1 MIITEDSEIDI
12 FVASKIG
19 SFKHIKY
26 HTDSSKNSKKNIENL
41 VDIKTLE
48 KNEGITRLEWG
59 NPEQTEILI
68 GRKNQQIQIYD
79 TLRGF
84 TKSYTA
90 DFAPGEV
97 VGLGRCKR
105 KLLAAVAS
113 GVVKIWSKKTE
124 EIINVGKLDRMRIC
138 ADDNT
143 VFGTGGEENDLKIWR
158 IGETAPTF
166 VAKNLAHDWLQL
178 RRPVWV
184 SDLVFLRGEGG
195 RLAAVCSRHGYVRLY
210 DSRAQRRPV
219 VSVDFENMAATC
231 ITNSFDERQV
241 LVGFGRG
248 QLHQVDLR
256 KGKPDKG
263 YKGCVG
269 AVADIALVR
278 EAGLIVS
285 ASLDRQLRVHRHHS
299 KELIYSQ
306 YLTSKLSC
314 VLVQTES
321 STPLSRVQSE
331 IKDEVEDAIKVEEE
345 EADDLDQLFDKMETV
360 GDKPKKNKLKPEPE
374 ELPVKKHKPSSEG
387 STSLQEVDQE
397 DTEDAIKKLLRS
409 TEKLKKKRDQRKKEK
424 KAKSVFH
431 NA

>member
-1 MIITEDSEIDI
+1 MIITEDNEVDI

-26 HTDSSKNSKKNIENL
+26 HTDHSKNSKKNIENL

-68 GRKNQQIQIYD
+68 GRKNQQIQVYD
-79 TLRGF
+79 TVRGF
-84 TKSYTA
+84 TKSYSA

-97 VGLGRCKR
+97 VGLGRCQR
-105 KLLAAVAS
+105 KLLAAVSS
-113 GVVKIWSKKTE
+113 GVVRIWSKKTE
-124 EIINVGKLDRMRIC
+124 DIVQVGKVDRMRMC
-138 ADDNT
+138 ADDST

-158 IGETAPTF
+158 IGEAAPTF

-210 DSRAQRRPV
+210 DTRAQRRPV

-256 KGKPDKG
+256 GGKPDKG
-263 YKGCVG
+263 YKGAAG
-269 AVADIALVR
+269 AIADIAVVSGTR
-278 EAGLIVS
+278 LIVS
-285 ASLDRQLRVHRHHS
+285 VSLDRQLRVHSHAS
-299 KELIYSQ
+299 KELLYHQ

-321 STPLSRVQSE
+321 CTPLSRADAE
-331 IKDEVEDAIKVEEE
+331 LKEEAEDAVKVEAEDPDE
-345 EADDLDQLFDKMETV
+345 LDQLFDGMETV
-360 GDKPKKNKLKPEPE
+360 GEKPKKMKLKPQLE
-374 ELPVKKHKPSSEG
+374 EVPVKRNKPSSEG
-387 STSLQEVDQE
+387 STSLQEVDTE

-409 TEKLKKKRDQRKKEK
+409 TEKLKKKRDQKKREK

>member
-1 MIITEDSEIDI
+1 MLLLEDKEVDI

-26 HTDSSKNSKKNIENL
+26 HTDTTKNSKKNTENL
-41 VDIKTLE
+41 VDIKTLQ
-48 KNEGITRLEWG
+48 KDEGITRLEWG
-59 NPEQTEILI
+59 NPEQTEILV
-68 GRKNQQIQIYD
+68 GRKNQQIQIYN
-79 TLRGF
+79 TLQGF

-97 VGLGRCKR
+97 VGLGRSKR
-105 KLLAAVAS
+105 KMLAAVSS
-113 GVVKIWSKKTE
+113 GVVKIWSKKSE
-124 EIINVGKLDRMRIC
+124 ELVNVGKIDRMRVC
-138 ADDNT
+138 PDDDT

-158 IGETAPTF
+158 IGEPQPTF
-166 VAKNLAHDWLQL
+166 AAKNLAHDWLQL

-184 SDLVFLRGEGG
+184 SDLVFLHGEGG
-195 RLAAVCSRHGYVRLY
+195 RLAACCSRHGYVRLY

-219 VSVDFENMAATC
+219 ICVDFEKMAATC

-256 KGKPDKG
+256 KGKPDRG

-269 AVADIALVR
+269 AVSDISVVR
-278 EAGLIVS
+278 EKRLIVS
-285 ASLDRQLRVHRHHS
+285 CSLDRHMRVHDYNS
-299 KELIYSQ
+299 KELVYKQ

-321 STPLSRVQSE
+321 STPLTKVESE
-331 IKDEVEDAIKVEEE
+331 IKEEVEDVVKV
-345 EADDLDQLFDKMETV
+345 EADDGDDLDHLFENMETV
-360 GDKPKKNKLKPEPE
+360 GEKPKRPKQADIE
-374 ELPVKKHKPSSEG
+374 ELPAKKIKPSSDGCTDGDIE
-387 STSLQEVDQE
+387 EN
-397 DTEDAIKKLLRS
+397 TEDAIKKLLKS
-409 TEKLKKKRDQRKKEK
+409 TEKLKRKRDQKKREK

>member
-1 MIITEDSEIDI
+1 MLLIEDKEIDI

-19 SFKHIKY
+19 SLKHIKY
-26 HTDSSKNSKKNIENL
+26 HTDITKNNKKYIENL
-41 VDIKTLE
+41 VDIKTLQ
-48 KNEGITRLEWG
+48 KDEGITRMEWS
-59 NPEQTEILI
+59 NAEQTEILI
-68 GRKNQQIQIYD
+68 GRKNQQIQVYN
-79 TLRGF
+79 TLQGF

-105 KLLAAVAS
+105 KLLAAVSS

-124 EIINVGKLDRMRIC
+124 EIVNVGKIDRMRVC
-138 ADDNT
+138 GDDDA
-143 VFGTGGEENDLKIWR
+143 VFATGGEENDLKIWR
-158 IGETAPTF
+158 IGETSPTF
-166 VAKNLAHDWLQL
+166 VAKNLPHDWLQL

-184 SDLVFLRGEGG
+184 TDLVFLPQEGG
-195 RLAAVCSRHGYVRLY
+195 RLVAVCSRHGYVRLY

-219 VSVDFENMAATC
+219 IAVDFEKMAATC

-269 AVADIALVR
+269 AVTDIAIVKEPR
-278 EAGLIVS
+278 LIVS
-285 ASLDRQLRVHRHHS
+285 SSLDRQLRVHDYAG
-299 KELIYSQ
+299 KDLIYKQ

-314 VLVQTES
+314 VLIQSES
-321 STPLSRVQSE
+321 STPLSRVDDVKEEKPE
-331 IKDEVEDAIKVEEE
+331 IGVEEIGV
-345 EADDLDQLFDKMETV
+345 EADDLDTLFENMETI
-360 GDKPKKNKLKPEPE
+360 GEKPKKMKLKPEPE
-374 ELPVKKHKPSSEG
+374 ELPAKKIRPSSG
-387 STSLQEVDQE
+387 GATDADLD
-397 DTEDAIKKLLRS
+397 DTDDAIKKLLRS
-409 TEKLKKKRDQRKKEK
+409 TEKQKRKREQKKKEK